1 MKPPAPIGSLTLDVL
16 LRDGVVRAARIGSTR
31 RVDICRTM
39 IGRAV
44 AEVPRLFGRLH
55 ALCGHS
61 HRVAA
66 RFAIAT
72 ARGEPIGEAER
83 QASVLELA
91 GERVGEHLRATFV
104 AFSDS
109 KEAGLTAEDLAAIRQ
124 ALAAAR
130 RMGPLASCLAHLGLG
145 GEASPAGSWAARL
158 LDVAGCDPAVDAGP
172 CDPLLPA
179 DDAAVIEALGRL
191 GVGFAQAPHLPGRR
205 PETGAFARR
214 FSAGRATESGPRAR
228 LAARLAEIAEASRP
242 EASAPFLALAAGRM
256 ESRTGFAALESPRG
270 RVHHLCS
277 VDTQDRIAAYAVLAP
292 TEWNFH
298 PEGPLMRALTG
309 LQAGEAAAAEARIHR
324 LVALFDPCIPC
335 TLRVREAVD
344 A

>member
-1 MKPPAPIGSLTLDVL
+1 
-16 LRDGVVRAARIGSTR
+16 
-31 RVDICRTM
+31 
-39 IGRAV
+39 
-44 AEVPRLFGRLH
+44 
-55 ALCGHS
+55 
-61 HRVAA
+61 
-66 RFAIAT
+66 
-72 ARGEPIGEAER
+72 
-83 QASVLELA
+83 
-91 GERVGEHLRATFV
+91 
-104 AFSDS
+104 
-109 KEAGLTAEDLAAIRQ
+109 
-124 ALAAAR
+124 
-130 RMGPLASCLAHLGLG
+130 MGPLASCLAHLGLG